1 MCACLDACVLCVCIY
16 FNVKSVCQCNLYCIF
31 IVINSTGADIE
42 KGASTPLMEA
52 SQEGHI
58 DIVKYLLD
66 RGMHLTLY
74 QSSK

>member
-1 MCACLDACVLCVCIY
+1 MSMLLSKTKILTNIQVNQL
-16 FNVKSVCQCNLYCIF
+16 F
-31 IVINSTGADIE
+31 IVALVVTYFYISLCNVTGADIE

-66 RGMHLTLY
+66 RGV
-74 QSSK
+74 